1 MQQASDFSDADD
13 ARVYLVRRARGVLA
27 RLNSTQRVALHAAF
41 LRVGRELLASAERV
55 AVAPAWATRTW
66 PRRRYPQQCYAK
78 TVKYV
83 LDHPEIS
90 GMRLVHGVASH
101 GPRFV
106 PFDHAW
112 VEMPGDVIFDGVVQL
127 FFTRPSYYAVMSA
140 MAVDGYS
147 AAETRRLVSAHKHP
161 GPWNASWVPTATQLA
176 TYAEST
182 VGLQDVWT
190 AAGSPVKVG
199 KKR

>member
-1 MQQASDFSDADD
+1 MQRPGDVSDADGQ
-13 ARVYLVRRARGVLA
+13 VFLVRRARGVLA
-27 RLNSTQRVALHAAF
+27 HLDTRQRAALQDAF
-41 LRVGRELLASAERV
+41 GRVGRQLLASAERV
-55 AVAPAWATRTW
+55 TVSPAWARRTW

-101 GPRFV
+101 GPRFL

-112 VEMPGDVIFDGVVQL
+112 VELPGDIIFDGVVQL
-127 FFTRPSYYAVMSA
+127 FFTRRSYYAVMSA

-147 AAETRRLVSAHKHP
+147 AAETRQLVGAHKHP
-161 GPWNASWVPTATQLA
+161 GPWNASWVPTASQLCS
-176 TYAEST
+176 YAASIGAPQE
-182 VGLQDVWT
+182 D
-190 AAGSPVKVG
+190 
-199 KKR
+199 